1 MQKIRRVAILGA
13 GTMGSQIAAHFAN
26 AAIPVLLLDL
36 PSSGDRNAIAKRGI
50 ELALRRHPPAFF
62 TGDEAALIETGNFD
76 DDLSRIRACQWIL
89 EAVAEDLDI
98 KRALWARVDRYR
110 DPKAILSTNTSGIP
124 LADISRDFPS
134 SFQQQFLGTHFFN
147 PPRYLHLMEVI
158 PGPHT
163 HPTLLDEVT
172 EFCELV
178 LGKGVIRAKDT
189 PNFIAN
195 RIGAFYSAA
204 IQRAMVQG
212 NYTIEEVDALTGP
225 LLGMPKTASFRLIDI
240 IGLDVWAQVLTNVYT
255 RTNDHWRDWFALPP
269 YLVKMLERGW
279 LGEKSG
285 QGFYKRE
292 GSTKQRYALNWQTLE
307 YHPAQ
312 DISLQS
318 IERVRKKPLG
328 ERIRAL
334 LEEQDR
340 AGLFIWAVLKA
351 VFTYAAEMVPEVSDR
366 IVEIDRAMRWGFGH
380 QLGPFELWDTI
391 GLEYVAKRMEPELP
405 ENIRRMLRSGA
416 TSFYR
421 SQEYF
426 DLPRTAWSPL
436 EPRRGVIS
444 LSHLKREHGLVD
456 ANSDA
461 SLIDL
466 GEGVLCLE
474 FHSKMNV
481 IGEGTIHMMRR
492 AVDRLH
498 THFSALVI
506 GNQGQI
512 FSAGA
517 NLALILSAAQAGDFA
532 RIESFIRDF
541 QYALLAIKYA
551 PKPVIAAGFSRA
563 LGGGCEVILQSY
575 RTQAQA
581 ELYMGL
587 VERNVGLIPAGGGT
601 KELAMRFS
609 DPMKGFELIA
619 SAAVSSSAAEA
630 RKWGLL
636 RPADRIS
643 MNPEFLLSDAQR
655 FALEMAA
662 SYQSGEPHKEVVVSG
677 EAGYRKML
685 DALAQKQQSGILTKH
700 DFTILEKAA
709 YVISG
714 GHTAQATVSEEDL
727 LALERETFLSLCG
740 MPETQARISH
750 MLEHGQPLRN

>member
-1 MQKIRRVAILGA
+1 MQKINRVAILGA

-36 PSSGDRNAIAKRGI
+36 PSPGDRNAIAKRGI
-50 ELALRRHPPAFF
+50 EQALRRHPPAFF
-62 TGDEAALIETGNFD
+62 TGDEAARIEAGNFE
-76 DDLSRIRACQWIL
+76 DDLSQIRACQWIL
-89 EAVAEDLDI
+89 EAVAENLDI

-110 DPKAILSTNTSGIP
+110 DPEAILSTNTSGIP
-124 LADISRDFPS
+124 LADISRDFPN

-147 PPRYLHLMEVI
+147 PPRYLHLVEVI
-158 PGPHT
+158 PAPHT
-163 HPTLLDEVT
+163 LPTLVQQVT

-178 LGKGVIRAKDT
+178 LGKGIIRAKDT

-204 IQRAMVQG
+204 IQRTMVQ
-212 NYTIEEVDALTGP
+212 NDYTIEEVDSLTGP
-225 LLGMPKTASFRLIDI
+225 LLGMPKTATFRLIDI
-240 IGLDVWAQVLTNVYT
+240 IGLDIWAQVLTNVYT
-255 RTNDHWRDWFALPP
+255 RTQDRWREWFALPP
-269 YLVKMLERGW
+269 YMEKMLERGW

-292 GSTKQRYALNWQTLE
+292 GSNKLLYALDWKTLE
-307 YHPAQ
+307 YHPAR
-312 DISLQS
+312 DISWQS
-318 IERVRKKPLG
+318 LERVRNKPLG

-340 AGLFIWAVLKA
+340 SGLFIWTVLKS
-351 VFTYAAEMVPEVSDR
+351 VFAYAAEMVPEISDR

-380 QLGPFELWDTI
+380 QLGPFELWDAL
-391 GLEYVAKRMEPELP
+391 GFEYVAKRMEPELP
-405 ENIRRMLRSGA
+405 ESIRRMLRSGA
-416 TSFYR
+416 SSFYR
-421 SQEYF
+421 NQEYF
-426 DLPRTAWSPL
+426 DLPRTAWSAL
-436 EPRRGVIS
+436 EPRPGVIS
-444 LSHLKREHGLVD
+444 LSSLKREQGLVD

-466 GEGVLCLE
+466 GDGVLCLE

-481 IGEGTIHMMRR
+481 IGEKTIQMMRR

-498 THFSALVI
+498 SHFSALVI
-506 GNQGQI
+506 GNQGPI

-532 RIESFIRDF
+532 LIQNFIRDF

-575 RTQAQA
+575 RVQAQA

-601 KELAMRFS
+601 KELAMRFA
-609 DPMKGFELIA
+609 DPMKGFDLIA
-619 SAAVSSSAAEA
+619 NAAVSSSAAEA

-636 RPADRIS
+636 QPADRIS
-643 MNPEFLLSDAQR
+643 MNPEFLLSDAKR
-655 FALEMAA
+655 FAIEMTAG
-662 SYQSGEPHKEVVVSG
+662 YQSGEPRKEIVVSG
-677 EAGYRKML
+677 EAGYRRML
-685 DALAQKQQSGILTKH
+685 DALAQKQQSGSITQH

-709 YVISG
+709 YVLSG
-714 GHTAQATVSEEDL
+714 GRAAQATVSEEDL
-727 LALERETFLSLCG
+727 LAMEREMFLSLCG
-740 MPETQARISH
+740 MPQTQARISY
-750 MLEHGQPLRN
+750 MLEHGKPLRN